1 MLQLDTIHCG
11 SPACIVVDVEKVP
24 ALTLPDLDAL
34 EAAAGTVYRVMP
46 PTPQI
51 CWPLLC
57 ARTGAEVWV
66 KHENHTPVGAFKIRG
81 GLVYV
86 DALKRRQPELQ
97 GVIAST
103 RGNHGQSIALAAAR
117 AGLRAT
123 IVVPRGNSREKNA
136 AMQALGAELIEH
148 GRDFQEAYEYAAEVA
163 AHDGLHFVQS
173 FNASL
178 VTGVATYALEFFR
191 GTPPLE
197 TVYVPIG
204 MGSGICG
211 MIAARTALQLRTE
224 IVGVVAA
231 GAPAYALSFAAGRPV
246 STARAETMADGL
258 ACRVPG
264 AEALEIITA
273 GASRI
278 LQVTD
283 GEIEAAVRHL
293 FSDTH
298 NVAEGAGA
306 AALAGLLQE
315 RERMRG
321 KRVGVVLSGG
331 NIDREIYARVLAG
344 SS

>member
-1 MLQLDTIHCG
+1 M
-11 SPACIVVDVEKVP
+11 EKVP
-24 ALTLPDLDAL
+24 ALTLPDLDSL
-34 EAAAGTVYRVMP
+34 EAAAALVHRVMP

-66 KHENHTPVGAFKIRG
+66 KHENHTPVGAFKVRG
-81 GLVYV
+81 GLVYL
-86 DALKRRQPELQ
+86 DALKRRAPHIH
-97 GVIAST
+97 GVIAAT
-103 RGNHGQSIALAAAR
+103 RGNHGQSIAFAAAR
-117 AGLRAT
+117 SGLRAA

-136 AMQALGAELIEH
+136 AMQALGADLVEY
-148 GRDFQEAYEYAAEVA
+148 GRDFQEAYEHAAELA
-163 AHDGLHFVQS
+163 ARDRLHFVQS
-173 FNASL
+173 FDADL
-178 VTGVATYALEFFR
+178 VTGVATYALELFR
-191 GTPPLE
+191 GTPPLD

-211 MIAARTALQLRTE
+211 MIAARNALQLPTE

-231 GAPAYALSFAAGRPV
+231 GAPAYALSFAAGKAV
-246 STARAETMADGL
+246 STATADTMADGL
-258 ACRVPG
+258 ACRVPDAG
-264 AEALEIITA
+264 ALEIIRA
-273 GASRI
+273 GASRV

-283 GEIEAAVRHL
+283 AGIEAAVRSL

-315 RERMRG
+315 SERMRG

-331 NIDREIYARVLAG
+331 NIDRDLYARVLAG
-344 SS
+344 S